1 MEGETVHRAL
11 KLSRRKSGP
20 QTPVWLLSA
29 NHIRWT
35 GFNSLKL
42 VLWGSW
48 WEITGHA
55 VQMLCGYKWKFYVF
69 VNAHHSQKILNI
81 TTFQKLNLCLTCWNQ
96 CNVMMRMM
104 RRKSSLL
111 REWAA
116 NGRFDAANTCWHWTL
131 YIAKYYST
139 HHHSQCQ
146 HMLALAHAGVGR
158 NTRVRANPPTT
169 P

>member
-1 MEGETVHRAL
+1 M
-11 KLSRRKSGP
+11 
-20 QTPVWLLSA
+20 PVGQSHQMNRVLFLQISTLRILMGDCWTCGSNVMWL
-29 NHIRWT
+29 T
-35 GFNSLKL
+35 GIWL
-42 VLWGSW
+42 
-48 WEITGHA
+48 
-55 VQMLCGYKWKFYVF
+55 QMKVF
-69 VNAHHSQKILNI
+69 RNCQSSPFPKVLNI
-81 TTFQKLNLCLTCWNQ
+81 TICAWHVWNK
-96 CNVMMRMM
+96 CSVMMRMM

>member
-1 MEGETVHRAL
+1 
-11 KLSRRKSGP
+11 
-20 QTPVWLLSA
+20 
-29 NHIRWT
+29 
-35 GFNSLKL
+35 
-42 VLWGSW
+42 
-48 WEITGHA
+48 
-55 VQMLCGYKWKFYVF
+55 
-69 VNAHHSQKILNI
+69 
-81 TTFQKLNLCLTCWNQ
+81 
-96 CNVMMRMM
+96 MRMM

-158 NTRVRANPPTT
+158 NTRVRANSPTT
-169 P
+169 PYYGVVGELASQH